1 MVSSRVLARF
11 NVVLAAVLV
20 VAALLLVTSQHRAR
34 RLSIE
39 LERAQGQMRELDVRY
54 SQLQLEISK
63 LAKASLID
71 SRVRKELHMIPL
83 SPERTLYLKEAN

>member
-1 MVSSRVLARF
+1 MSSAFFARF
-11 NVVLAAVLV
+11 NVVMAASLM

-34 RLSIE
+34 KLSTA

-54 SQLQLEISK
+54 SQLQLGISR

-71 SRVRKELHMIPL
+71 GRVRKELKMIPL
-83 SPERTLYLKEAN
+83 SPERTLYLKEPN

>member
-1 MVSSRVLARF
+1 MSSSFLARL

-20 VAALLLVTSQHRAR
+20 VASLLLVTSQHRAR

-63 LAKASLID
+63 LAKPTLVD
-71 SRVRKELHMIPL
+71 SMVRKELNMIPL
-83 SPERTLYLKEAN
+83 SPERTLYLKEPN

>member
-1 MVSSRVLARF
+1 MSSAFVARL
-11 NVVLAAVLV
+11 NVVLTALLV

-34 RLSIE
+34 KLSTE

-63 LAKASLID
+63 LANASDIER
-71 SRVRKELHMIPL
+71 RVRKDLQMISL
-83 SPERTLYLKEAN
+83 SPERTLYLKEPN

>member
-1 MVSSRVLARF
+1 MSTSSLARL
-11 NVVLAAVLV
+11 NVLMSLLLL

-34 RLSIE
+34 KLSTE

-63 LAKASLID
+63 LAKTSLID
-71 SRVRKELHMIPL
+71 SRVRRELSMIPL
-83 SPERTLYLKEAN
+83 SPGRTLYLKEPN

>member
-1 MVSSRVLARF
+1 MSNSSLARL
-11 NVVLAAVLV
+11 NVLMAALLI

-34 RLSIE
+34 KLNVE

-63 LAKASLID
+63 LAKASVID
-71 SRVRKELHMIPL
+71 NRVRKELKMIPL
-83 SPERTLYLKEAN
+83 SPERTLYLKEPN

>member
-1 MVSSRVLARF
+1 MSPAVFARF
-11 NVVLAAVLV
+11 NVVLAALLT

-34 RLSIE
+34 KLSTE

-63 LAKASLID
+63 LTKTSLID
-71 SRVRKELHMIPL
+71 RRVREELKMISL
-83 SPERTLYLKEAN
+83 SPERTLYLKEPN

>member
-1 MVSSRVLARF
+1 VSARVVARF
-11 NVVLAAVLV
+11 NVLLAAALVL
-20 VAALLLVTSQHRAR
+20 AALLLVTSQYRAR

-71 SRVRKELHMIPL
+71 RRVRTELQMITL